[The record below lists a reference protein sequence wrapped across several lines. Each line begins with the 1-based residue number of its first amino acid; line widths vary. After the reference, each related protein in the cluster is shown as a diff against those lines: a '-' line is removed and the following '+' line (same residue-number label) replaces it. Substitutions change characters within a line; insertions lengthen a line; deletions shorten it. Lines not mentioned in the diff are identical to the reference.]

1 MKKLLSVLLVLLCLF
16 GCALYFFPSYLPRE
30 LHPASHSLRQWVE
43 SLERRIWPQPEPSP
57 DAQAYE
63 VIRAIDGD
71 TLLISIH
78 GTEVTIRL
86 IGIDAPESVHPD
98 VEKNTPEGEQAALWL
113 KQYMAGKRVTLEY
126 DQELN
131 DRLWSRTQDISTILN
146 CWKKKPE
153 KAAPAS
159 GEPDFLRDETMSEI
173 ERLEEIVKK
182 LRSENGCPWD
192 RAQTHETLKPSC
204 IEEAAEVI
212 CGINILKDTGDA
224 ENLKEELGDL
234 LFHVMLHAVLAEEEG
249 LFTFEDVAKTLSR
262 EKHS

>member
-1 MKKLLSVLLVLLCLF
+1 MCSDEQKNTSAGKTAGEVRKVKKLLSVLLVLLCLF
-16 GCALYFFPSYLPRE
+16 GCALYFFPDYLPRE

-57 DAQAYE
+57 DALSYE

-71 TLLISIH
+71 TLLISMY

-131 DRLWSRTQDISTILN
+131 DRFGRTLAYVYVD
-146 CWKKKPE
+146 
-153 KAAPAS
+153 
-159 GEPDFLRDETMSEI
+159 GF
-173 ERLEEIVKK
+173 
-182 LRSENGCPWD
+182 
-192 RAQTHETLKPSC
+192 
-204 IEEAAEVI
+204 
-212 CGINILKDTGDA
+212 
-224 ENLKEELGDL
+224 
-234 LFHVMLHAVLAEEEG
+234 ML
-249 LFTFEDVAKTLSR
+249 EDVLLTTGLARTITMEPNTRYQHHFELLEKEAR
-262 EKHS
+262 EGGSGFWGTGFFER